1 MAVEKME
8 MMNLV
13 APIENIHE
21 ILEGVVLTEKVHI
34 QKGQN
39 SGDSNFT
46 LSVLEDAL
54 STLRDMGSLVRYKA
68 SKKSLAAQRKDLQEI
83 TEAFDIVP
91 DESKSGYG
99 ECSLE
104 RAVDILCEMK
114 AKVDPIRKSLDETC
128 EEIRRHRDF
137 LESIKYLLGMDIDVS
152 EFSKMKHF
160 NYHIGTLTKER
171 RIKLRN
177 NYENISAVVL
187 HIGSSEDGEAYL
199 IFAPSD
205 LDSESVKILKSLN
218 FKEIK
223 LPVEF
228 KGTPDEVYE
237 EVVEKIKTFNKIKEE
252 LEEKLSLLKEDYKHH
267 IDNIN
272 RRLDIEEQIE
282 SLKDN
287 LAVSRNFFYFSGWI
301 PKSDRKK
308 IKTQIEKL
316 CPTAILS
323 FEESEDIRKEI
334 IPPTKLK
341 NSWLLRPFEMLVNLY
356 GVPNYKEIDPTFFL
370 GITYLILFGA
380 MFGDVGQ
387 GSVIMLGGWLLK
399 EKSAMKVQ
407 GELMM
412 RVGISSVIFG
422 FLYGSLFGF
431 ETVLP
436 ALLIRPIE
444 NIDTVLLSSVIFG
457 VILLL
462 MSFGLSIKN
471 AVARRDIEEGLF
483 GRNGLAGLLFYIVLL
498 ITVVQLALSRIVIPI
513 YILFLIGAF
522 MLSMILF
529 RNPIAS
535 AVLKKTPSYH
545 GGKKEYYIEGSFDLI
560 ETLLS
565 LLSNTISFIRIG
577 AFALNHVGLFLAFE
591 TMAHLS
597 GNPAASVFIIILGNV
612 IIIALEGL
620 IVFIQGLRLEYY
632 EMFSKYY
639 KGDGVKYEPLKI
651 TKT

>member
-21 ILEGVVLTEKVHI
+21 ILEGVVLTERVHI

-91 DESKSGYG
+91 DKSKSGYG

-114 AKVDPIRKSLDETC
+114 AKVDPIRKSLDEIC

-223 LPVEF
+223 LPIEF
-228 KGTPDEVYE
+228 KGIPDEVYE
-237 EVVEKIKTFNKIKEE
+237 EVVEKIKTFNKIKGE

-308 IKTQIEKL
+308 IKSQIEKL

-370 GITYLILFGA
+370 GFTYLILFGA

-399 EKSAMKVQ
+399 EKSTMKVQ

-597 GNPAASVFIIILGNV
+597 GNPAASVLIIILGNV

>member
-83 TEAFDIVP
+83 TDTFDIIP
-91 DESKSGYG
+91 DKSKSGYG

-114 AKVDPIRKSLDETC
+114 SKVDPIKEALDETF

-205 LDSESVKILKSLN
+205 LDNESVKILKSLN

-228 KGTPDEVYE
+228 KGTPDEVYK

-308 IKTQIEKL
+308 IKAQIEKL
-316 CPTAILS
+316 CPMAILS

-370 GITYLILFGA
+370 GLTYLILFGA

-399 EKSAMKVQ
+399 EKSTMKVQ

>member
-13 APIENIHE
+13 APIDNIHE

-34 QKGQN
+34 QKGQS

-54 STLRDMGSLVRYKA
+54 SNLRDMGSVVRYKA
-68 SKKSLAAQRKDLQEI
+68 DKRSVLAQRRDLEDI
-83 TEAFDIVP
+83 CSAFDMTP
-91 DESKSGYG
+91 DESKDGYG
-99 ECSLE
+99 ECSLNS
-104 RAVDILCEMK
+104 AINILCEMK
-114 AKVDPIRKSLDETC
+114 DKVDPIRKDLMDTE
-128 EEIRRHRDF
+128 EEIRKHKDF
-137 LESIKYLLGMDIDVS
+137 LESIKYLIGMDIDVS

-160 NYHIGTLTKER
+160 TYHIGTLTKER

-218 FKEIK
+218 FKEIE

-228 KGTPDEVYE
+228 KGTPDKVYDD
-237 EVVEKIKTFNKIKEE
+237 VTMRIKNFYKRKNDLNEQLQI
-252 LEEKLSLLKEDYKHH
+252 LKDEYAHN
-267 IDNIN
+267 IDNIS
-272 RRLDIEEQIE
+272 RRLDIEEKIE

-301 PKSDRKK
+301 PKSEREK
-308 IKTQIEKL
+308 IVDQIEKL

-323 FEESEDIRKEI
+323 FDDSDGVRSEIV
-334 IPPTKLK
+334 PPTKLK
-341 NSWLLRPFEMLVNLY
+341 NSWLLKPFEMLVNLY

-387 GSVIMLGGWLLK
+387 GGVILLGGWLLR
-399 EKSAMKVQ
+399 EKSSMKVQ
-407 GELMM
+407 GDLMM
-412 RVGISSVIFG
+412 RVGLSSVIFG

-431 ETVLP
+431 ETILP

-471 AVARRDIEEGLF
+471 AYERRDIEEGIF
-483 GRNGLAGLLFYIVLL
+483 GRNGLAGLGFYIVLL
-498 ITVVQLALSRIVIPI
+498 IGIVQVALSNILIPNS
-513 YILFLIGAF
+513 ILLIIGGL
-522 MLSMILF
+522 MLSLILF
-529 RNPIAS
+529 RNPLAS
-535 AVLKKTPSYH
+535 GILKKTPSYH

-639 KGDGVKYEPLKI
+639 RGDGVKYEPLKI
-651 TKT
+651 TKY

>member
-83 TEAFDIVP
+83 TDAFDIIP
-91 DESKSGYG
+91 DKSKSGYG

-114 AKVDPIRKSLDETC
+114 SKVDPIKEALDETF

-205 LDSESVKILKSLN
+205 LDNESVKILKSLN

-228 KGTPDEVYE
+228 KGTPDEVYK

-308 IKTQIEKL
+308 IKAQIEKL
-316 CPTAILS
+316 CPMAILS

-370 GITYLILFGA
+370 GLTYLILFGA

-399 EKSAMKVQ
+399 EKSTMKVQ

-471 AVARRDIEEGLF
+471 AVTRRDIEEGLF

-513 YILFLIGAF
+513 YILFLTGAF

>member
-21 ILEGVVLTEKVHI
+21 ILEGVVLTERVHI

>member
-21 ILEGVVLTEKVHI
+21 ILEGVVLTERVHI

-205 LDSESVKILKSLN
+205 LDNESVKILKSLN

-223 LPVEF
+223 LPIEF

-237 EVVEKIKTFNKIKEE
+237 EVVEKIKTFNKIKGE

-287 LAVSRNFFYFSGWI
+287 LAVSKNFFYFSGWI

-308 IKTQIEKL
+308 IKAQIEKL
-316 CPTAILS
+316 CPMAILS

-370 GITYLILFGA
+370 GLTYLILFGA